1 MKAMTNVF
9 AEMSWRAC
17 AAQGAATLKSQAV
30 FSVRLLEP
38 KLSPSTT
45 KQANMEK
52 F

>member
-17 AAQGAATLKSQAV
+17 AAQGAATVKSGC
-30 FSVRLLEP
+30 SRLQEP
-38 KLSPSTT
+38 KLSPSTS